1 MGDLIVG
8 LDNSRALCLAT
19 NAKNK
24 VTHQIINA
32 GLVKEEAH
40 VFLLFGKYKKMRT
53 LDRRFVNRYMQD
65 PPEINPKQH

>member
-32 GLVKEEAH
+32 GLFERHKD
-40 VFLLFGKYKKMRT
+40 LNLDKDQTKK
-53 LDRRFVNRYMQD
+53 
-65 PPEINPKQH
+65 